1 MVIEMSNEKISKDV
15 LEKVETWIDLKNRA
29 LRLFGKDSVEYIF
42 AETQLDFV
50 LKENNLEY
58 HNITV
63 GFVKKL

>member
-1 MVIEMSNEKISKDV
+1 MSNKNISKDS
-15 LEKVETWIDLKNRA
+15 LEKVEAWIDLKNRA

>member
-1 MVIEMSNEKISKDV
+1 MSNKKISKDV

-29 LRLFGKDSVEYIF
+29 LSLFGKDSVEYIF
-42 AETQLDFV
+42 AETMLD
-50 LKENNLEY
+50 LAIKKNKLEY